1 MLIAQKY
8 GNDIFKLGGVQT
20 SLDPS
25 KYTNK
30 KASKDQTSVVWKD
43 ASVEWDEGE
52 DGVLR
57 RWVDGRT
64 GVP

>member
-25 KYTNK
+25 KYENK
-30 KASKDQTSVVWKD
+30 KAEKEQTSREWKD
-43 ASVEWDEGE
+43 ASAEWREGE
-52 DGVLR
+52 DGMLR
-57 RWVDGRT
+57 RWVDGSS
-64 GVP
+64 